1 MEVRGVLPQLGSLA
15 MELFALWADFV
26 TQVSHLFVAA
36 KNNSLLA
43 KLLSDALP
51 PKARG
56 LNLRQYRGFH
66 VARYP
71 MAPIPA
77 EADCP
82 LVLANRLARVGSGR
96 DAISQ

>member
-1 MEVRGVLPQLGSLA
+1 
-15 MELFALWADFV
+15 MELFALRADFV
-26 TQVSHLFVAA
+26 TQVSHLFVAT

-43 KLLSDALP
+43 KLLSDALAP
-51 PKARG
+51 GALG
-56 LNLRQYRGFH
+56 LNFHPYRRLH

-82 LVLANRLARVGSGR
+82 LVLADRPARIGNGR
-96 DAISQ
+96 EAISQ

>member
-1 MEVRGVLPQLGSLA
+1 
-15 MELFALWADFV
+15 MELFAPWADFV
-26 TQVSHLFVAA
+26 TQASHVFVAP
-36 KNNSLLA
+36 KFNSLLA

-51 PKARG
+51 RKARS
-56 LNLRQYRGFH
+56 LNLHPYRWLH

-71 MAPIPA
+71 VASIPA

-82 LVLANRLARVGSGR
+82 LVLANRPARVASGR

>member
-1 MEVRGVLPQLGSLA
+1 
-15 MELFALWADFV
+15 MELFAPWADFV
-26 TQVSHLFVAA
+26 TQVSHVFVAP
-36 KNNSLLA
+36 KFNSLLA
-43 KLLSDALP
+43 KLLSDALAP
-51 PKARG
+51 VALG
-56 LNLRQYRGFH
+56 LNLHPYRGLH

-82 LVLANRLARVGSGR
+82 LVLADRPASVANSR